1 VTTEL
6 ETPRAWAVTWA
17 AFGAN
22 FVTFGVLFSFGV
34 YLTPIADEFGT
45 TTGPVS
51 GLFSSA
57 VLVYYFA
64 GAVGGRMGDRYG
76 TRPVVAVGAVTIG
89 VALWVAAQADALWQL
104 YVVFPVVGIAVGCCY
119 PPLIGAVG
127 QRFERRRVLAI
138 AIVLTGVGAGT
149 WLMPSIARRL
159 IDSRGWRGTFE
170 VWALMCTAV
179 ILVVVVALGRTRRDE
194 VAHKPVKAG
203 ALVGNRAFVRLYV
216 AVVLVSPGFYA
227 PIAFLNDYAVD
238 RSVSEAAAAWLVGII
253 GGATVVARLV
263 IGGLGAR
270 FDGLTQYRMSYWV
283 MTAGLA
289 LWLVSGGSYAAL
301 AVAAALHGIGWAVW
315 VTAAPLVLTEWF
327 GARDLGGV
335 LGAFYTGLGLGA
347 LLGPAVSGF
356 IIDQWGYRPAIAV
369 VVAGNLLAI
378 AVARSVRTP
387 AA

>member
-6 ETPRAWAVTWA
+6 ETPRAWAVTWS
-17 AFGAN
+17 AFAAN

-51 GLFSSA
+51 GLFSAA
-57 VLVYYFA
+57 VLVYYLA

-89 VALWVAAQADALWQL
+89 IALWVAARADALWQL
-104 YVVFPVVGIAVGCCY
+104 YVVFPIVGIAVGCCY

-149 WLMPSIARRL
+149 WLVPSIARWL
-159 IDSRGWRGTFE
+159 IDDRGWRGTFE
-170 VWALMCTAV
+170 VWAIVTTAV
-179 ILVVVVALGRTRRDE
+179 ILVAVVALGRTPRHDAPHRPLR
-194 VAHKPVKAG
+194 AA
-203 ALVGNRAFVRLYV
+203 ALTGNRSFVRLYV

-238 RSVSEAAAAWLVGII
+238 RSISEAAAAWLVGII
-253 GGATVVARLV
+253 GGATVAARLA
-263 IGGLGAR
+263 IGALGQR
-270 FDGLTQYRMSYWV
+270 FDGLSQYRLSYWI
-283 MTAGLA
+283 MTAGLV
-289 LWLVSGGSYAAL
+289 LWLVSDGSYAAL
-301 AVAAALHGIGWAVW
+301 AAAAALHGIGWAVW

-347 LLGPAVSGF
+347 MLGPAVSGF
-356 IIDQWGYRPAIAV
+356 IIDEWGYRPAIAV
-369 VVAGNLLAI
+369 VVTGNLAAI
-378 AVARSVRTP
+378 VVARSVRTP
-387 AA
+387 A